1 MKSMNLKRLVLSTAI
16 MGASSLAFA
25 ATADQATTNSYDVPQ
40 SESRAVT
47 PSTPADRNV
56 TNPNVEGYS
65 STDSDSSLNNRST
78 TRAQDAM

>member
-1 MKSMNLKRLVLSTAI
+1 MNLKPDEVKIMKSMNLKRLVLSTAI

-47 PSTPADRNV
+47 PSTPADHHGASRHRRQ
-56 TNPNVEGYS
+56 PWC
-65 STDSDSSLNNRST
+65 R
-78 TRAQDAM
+78 